1 VVDGGVLTE
10 VDAKG
15 AGVSYSGVIGGKV
28 GWVRGGWAAGQGD
41 SKS

>member
-1 VVDGGVLTE
+1 MVNRGVLTE
-10 VDAKG
+10 VDTIG
-15 AGVSYSGVIGGKV
+15 AGVGYSSVSDRKV